1 MKGASILKLIFGK
14 RATFAGI
21 LLALLAVGI
30 CLLALMDVPHGVSR
44 SFAAT
49 GVEREP
55 EKPALPGGTVRI
67 NEAETDELLQL
78 PGVGE
83 TLAAAIQD
91 EIAQH
96 GPFYYPEDLMA
107 VKGIGQRKFQQI
119 LPYLNFDQEGD

>member
-1 MKGASILKLIFGK
+1 MTVGAMVKQILDK
-14 RATFAGI
+14 RAAFAGI
-21 LLALLAVGI
+21 LLAILAVGF
-30 CLLALMDVPHGVSR
+30 CLLALKDAPHGVSR
-44 SFAAT
+44 FFAAT

-55 EKPALPGGTVRI
+55 EKHAMPGGTVRI

-78 PGVGE
+78 PGIGE

-91 EIAQH
+91 EIEKN

-107 VKGIGQRKFQQI
+107 VKGIGQHKFQQI

>member
-1 MKGASILKLIFGK
+1 MEGNSIRKWTEGK
-14 RATFAGI
+14 RTAGAGI

-30 CLLALMDVPHGVSR
+30 CLLAIKDIPHGVHR

-55 EKPALPGGTVRI
+55 PKRTLPGGTVRI

-78 PGVGE
+78 PGIGE

-91 EIAQH
+91 EIARN

-107 VKGIGQRKFQQI
+107 VKGIGQAKFQQI